1 MSIQD
6 KFIAPLTLKQQNQ
19 LLDIAIELEET
30 CERQHRLLQNREAS
44 IIKLSNKYKELRN
57 ETV

>member
-19 LLDIAIELEET
+19 LLEIAIELEDT
-30 CERQHRLLQNREAS
+30 CKCQQELIQKQVAT
-44 IIKLSNKYKELRN
+44 IIKLSNKYKELRD
-57 ETV
+57 ES